1 MFVVKYGEEV
11 RTVIKACK
19 LEFRAS
25 KETRERLFAC
35 NRLSGQIWND
45 TLDLAKSYHKKY
57 DKWIDKKQLHL
68 ATKGHIPYIASQFK
82 QYMRDICRLGKTL

>member
-45 TLDLAKSYHKKY
+45 TLDLAKNYHQEHGQYPLHSQSIQAVYEKY
-57 DKWIDKKQLHL
+57 LHY
-68 ATKGHIPYIASQFK
+68 H
-82 QYMRDICRLGKTL
+82 